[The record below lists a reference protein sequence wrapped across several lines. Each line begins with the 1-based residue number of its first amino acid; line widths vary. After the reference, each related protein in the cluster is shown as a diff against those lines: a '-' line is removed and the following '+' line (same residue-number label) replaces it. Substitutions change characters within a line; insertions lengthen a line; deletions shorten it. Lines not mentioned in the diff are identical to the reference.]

1 MWRLTVQ
8 RRCHFRF
15 EPEQADPQPCCEE
28 EATCAPPELSPRGDR
43 RRTGM
48 ERRVIL
54 NGKEQRY
61 RRKCGDM
68 RAPDNPAVGVSDWPD
83 IGCGLTG
90 PGAERGVGVRPGM
103 LMVIA

>member
-1 MWRLTVQ
+1 
-8 RRCHFRF
+8 
-15 EPEQADPQPCCEE
+15 
-28 EATCAPPELSPRGDR
+28 
-43 RRTGM
+43 M